1 MDSDFVGR
9 CASLVFGVN
18 LDAYSTSFEPPRP
31 VPRLVIQCIEQIE
44 SRDLAS
50 PKAEGLYRVSAK
62 MAAVQKEVL
71 AMEKDE
77 DAFTFDPSTDVHTIA
92 AILKLYLRQLPV
104 PLFAFAPIE

>member
-1 MDSDFVGR
+1 
-9 CASLVFGVN
+9 
-18 LDAYSTSFEPPRP
+18 
-31 VPRLVIQCIEQIE
+31 
-44 SRDLAS
+44 
-50 PKAEGLYRVSAK
+50 

-77 DAFTFDPSTDVHTIA
+77 DAFVFDPATDVHTIA